1 MMTLHVSE
9 AKIISSYK
17 IIYNITFNSKTK
29 IYLQSIGKS
38 PCWVATGQ
46 ARIELDFPTNRTQQY
61 KVGLCRPLNWD
72 LGLGLVHRV
81 ITFSTR
87 CLKLDSS
94 NLWYLEN
101 MWSTRDLTHCYYH
114 HQVAQ
119 DPPVHYDYDILINIR
134 SLGAKRPWRSRVTWP
149 LRVSRILG
157 ISNII
162 KLSRWLSISTNLA
175 SRCHL
180 WHYVC

>member
-101 MWSTRDLTHCYYH
+101 MWSTQRSDSLLLSPSSCSRSSS
-114 HQVAQ
+114 
-119 DPPVHYDYDILINIR
+119 PLYDCDINIR

-149 LRVSRILG
+149 LRVSRILR